1 MLLNFYNPR
10 NAEANLPALKTVL
23 KQLKKL
29 NKIMETED
37 EELSDLSLMKKEETQ
52 EAIVKYIQLKA
63 YVHLAHYYLWKLDL
77 LKKIRFV
84 FKQERM
90 LYSNDSVE
98 F

>member
-52 EAIVKYIQLKA
+52 EAIVKYI
-63 YVHLAHYYLWKLDL
+63 
-77 LKKIRFV
+77 
-84 FKQERM
+84 
-90 LYSNDSVE
+90 
-98 F
+98 